1 MLLSCDDTS
10 LSRAVDGS
18 NVDGYFCHRAY
29 HNFFWPVMSD
39 QSYSGVPSINSGQI
53 SYSTNTNM

>member
-1 MLLSCDDTS
+1 MLLLCDDTS

-29 HNFFWPVMSD
+29 QKNFLA
-39 QSYSGVPSINSGQI
+39 SYVRPEL
-53 SYSTNTNM
+53 